1 MKNIKYLIPLVFALA
16 FFSCASSPKN
26 LNGSN
31 IEIPEDVSEFEN
43 TIEDVAENVED
54 ESDEGSKSDETGEY
68 GDFIE
73 DDATIED
80 ENAVSE
86 GQNEYAYLDEVE
98 EVSETEPE
106 EEPLVEER
114 VFPDE
119 LPALPELLDSDT
131 DDENDSDEL
140 DSDEESELTELVIV
154 DEELDEEQIEES
166 ETESVESVE
175 DAAEDEQHQS
185 DSDVSVSIE
194 DATLF
199 EADDANDV
207 NNSIN
212 EDDKMT
218 ETDYTAEDT
227 TGNEDTTDFDET
239 NTDDADNKKHF
250 VTLPQPSRSMVVK
263 KGQAFEVVYPG
274 RGWIY
279 QENIDSDGNIDTRN
293 RNFIFG
299 GRKLGVENQVFTLRS
314 RSPGK
319 YFLHFYKNDALTDEY
334 IDDYLEVFVE
344 DEVAS
349 SSKPVIAPDYA
360 AAIPQKPVINAE
372 NAKSIREQEIRAAEM
387 QEEQRDSKSKD
398 SAESMKDNSASKNNV
413 SDSSETQNLEVET
426 KTDRNNYDPALSED
440 FVDKTIVQPKNEMHT
455 VENESA
461 DVGEENEINDDVND
475 VIDIAFDD
483 EPIIEM
489 SQRKEDDEDSKAILE
504 QAKKW
509 YEEKKYGEALD
520 AIKSFLDVAVLRIDE
535 ALYLQGQILE
545 AKSDFQ
551 NIRGAIDS
559 YNKIVKNY
567 PASKLWD
574 AANKRSIY
582 LKRFY
587 IDIR

>member
-26 LNGSN
+26 LNESN
-31 IEIPEDVSEFEN
+31 IEIPEDVSKVEN

-54 ESDEGSKSDETGEY
+54 ESDEGSKSDETGED
-68 GDFIE
+68 GDFLE
-73 DDATIED
+73 DNTAIED

-119 LPALPELLDSDT
+119 LPALPESLDSDT
-131 DDENDSDEL
+131 DDENDSDEF

-154 DEELDEEQIEES
+154 DEELDEEQLEET
-166 ETESVESVE
+166 ETESAESV
-175 DAAEDEQHQS
+175 EDEQHQS

-194 DATLF
+194 DAILF
-199 EADDANDV
+199 EADDANDA

-250 VTLPQPSRSMVVK
+250 DTLPQPSRSMVVK
-263 KGQAFEVVYPG
+263 KGQAIEVVYPG

-372 NAKSIREQEIRAAEM
+372 NAKSIREQEIRANEM

-426 KTDRNNYDPALSED
+426 KTDRNSYDPALSED
-440 FVDKTIVQPKNEMHT
+440 FVDKTIVQPANEMHT

-461 DVGEENEINDDVND
+461 DVGEENEINGDVND

-489 SQRKEDDEDSKAILE
+489 SQRKEGDEDSKAILE

-545 AKSDFQ
+545 AKSEFQ